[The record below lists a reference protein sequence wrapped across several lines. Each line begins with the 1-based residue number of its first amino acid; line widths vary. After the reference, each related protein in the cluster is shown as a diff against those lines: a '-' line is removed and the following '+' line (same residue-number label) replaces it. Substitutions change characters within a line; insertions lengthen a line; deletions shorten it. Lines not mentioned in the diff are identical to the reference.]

1 MIIFPFRE
9 VMHPCNFPGK
19 DLELPG
25 NKQKFLILFYT
36 PRLQKQG
43 IYQPFNKAVQSRHQ
57 TRLLLVR
64 QRCGVTQQNSSRF
77 QSDHQGQPF

>member
-9 VMHPCNFPGK
+9 VMHPCNFLGK
-19 DLELPG
+19 DLEVPG
-25 NKQKFLILFYT
+25 SRRKILILLNT

-43 IYQPFNKAVQSRHQ
+43 IYQPFSEAVRPGHQ
-57 TRLLLVR
+57 TRLLLAR
-64 QRCGVTQQNSSRF
+64 QGRTVTQQNSSIF